1 MFHRFKQSIATVL
14 RMSSLLIL
22 WLFAMPGSAFAYGI
36 DDMVGNKWRVGT
48 FLFLVFGMALYAL
61 FVVLYMRRGHGKVKK
76 GEYILLWCILGGVL
90 LGFVVSFI
98 QFVEGFLL

>member
-1 MFHRFKQSIATVL
+1 MFYGLRQALARVAGIAIFFVL
-14 RMSSLLIL
+14 
-22 WLFAMPGSAFAYGI
+22 WAFAMPDLAFAYGI

-48 FLFLVFGMALYAL
+48 FIFLIFGMILYSG
-61 FVVLYMRRGHGKVKK
+61 FVVIYMRRAHGSLKK
-76 GEYILLWCILGGVL
+76 GELILLWCILGGVM